1 MISNQGILVET
12 KIASELNGRKI
23 SELNTNFKQMMIYLY
38 GVVRNSEEVIC
49 DKVIGKLKPD
59 IYVEYMGERKYI
71 SIKTGNAT
79 VIHTENIK
87 TFCIFLRE
95 LGISNRTLQTILLHH
110 YGDGTLDGS
119 GEFRYSSMEIKGK
132 LSQRIK
138 EANEE
143 LNQSKEF
150 VLKVLERCL
159 ISGVCEGATRID
171 GLYFGDEKNGQ
182 IVTRNMLIHYIEKSD
197 WSWTENLHIGPMH
210 IRPNARYA
218 HEEIK
223 SELKRSRTYIYWPNL
238 SADIAYVARK
248 FNP

>member
-1 MISNQGILVET
+1 MGET
-12 KIASELNGRKI
+12 K
-23 SELNTNFKQMMIYLY
+23 
-38 GVVRNSEEVIC
+38 
-49 DKVIGKLKPD
+49 
-59 IYVEYMGERKYI
+59 YV

-79 VIHTENIK
+79 VIHTEYIK

-95 LGISNRTLQTILLHH
+95 HGISNRTLQTILLHH

-119 GEFRYSSMEIKGK
+119 GTFRYSSMEIKEK
-132 LSQRIK
+132 LKERIK

-143 LNQSKEF
+143 LNQSKDL

-159 ISGVCEGATRID
+159 ISGVCEDAIRID

-182 IVTRNMLIHYIEKSD
+182 IVTRNMLIRYIKNGD

-218 HEEIK
+218 HSEVK
-223 SELKRSRTYIYWPNL
+223 SDFKRSKTYIYWPNL
-238 SADIAYVARK
+238 SDDIAYIARK